1 MPDETSRFPIPAS
14 LQDLER
20 EPYNLLPYPHDFDDD
35 DEAARA
41 DSFCQLVT
49 LIERG
54 NSSLLT
60 GGLYLFQQQQQQQ
73 NNDPNVEEIYDPWM
87 DGERVQAMYTL
98 VRYVTF
104 FFKCISI
111 IQKLLCST
119 AVRKKEPIYVNFP
132 FSRLMF
138 RVLLLFR
145 SFFRMCV
152 CVCV

>member
-60 GGLYLFQQQQQQQ
+60 GGLYLFQQ

-111 IQKLLCST
+111 IQKLFCST
-119 AVRKKEPIYVNFP
+119 AVWKKEPIYVNFP

-138 RVLLLFR
+138 RVLFLFL
-145 SFFRMCV
+145 SFFRV
-152 CVCV
+152 CVCM